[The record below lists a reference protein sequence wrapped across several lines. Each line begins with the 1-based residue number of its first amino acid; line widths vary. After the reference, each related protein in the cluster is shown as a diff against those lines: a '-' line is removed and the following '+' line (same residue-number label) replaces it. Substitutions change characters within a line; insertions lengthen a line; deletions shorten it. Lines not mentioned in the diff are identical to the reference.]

1 VKKELSTMFNSNDRK
16 QKMKLWQT
24 TQINTQTGVK
34 TSGVS
39 MSADS
44 CSIITTTGRSQQSNK
59 GHNES
64 DSQGEP
70 HS

>member
-1 VKKELSTMFNSNDRK
+1 MLDSNDRK
-16 QKMKLWQT
+16 RKMKLWQT
-24 TQINTQTGVK
+24 QQINTKTGVK
-34 TSGVS
+34 TSGVF

-44 CSIITTTGRSQQSNK
+44 CSIITTSNTGRSQQSNK

-64 DSQGEP
+64 DSQGET